1 MFAILPEPGEL
12 QAQYHFYEWL
22 AADEYRFMCS
32 WDTTDTD
39 IEDFIAAVGLYVRQL
54 AVRGA

>member
-39 IEDFIAAVGLYVRQL
+39 IEDFIPQPSVSCPALAA
-54 AVRGA
+54 RGT